1 MRSRYKRVAM
11 KKKINPKKVVPFRSG
26 NPPRQT
32 KKAKLMLKAGI
43 YKASSKS
50 KDEEE

>member
-1 MRSRYKRVAM
+1 M
-11 KKKINPKKVVPFRSG
+11 KKKINPKKVVPFKSG

-32 KKAKLMLKAGI
+32 KKAKLMLETAG